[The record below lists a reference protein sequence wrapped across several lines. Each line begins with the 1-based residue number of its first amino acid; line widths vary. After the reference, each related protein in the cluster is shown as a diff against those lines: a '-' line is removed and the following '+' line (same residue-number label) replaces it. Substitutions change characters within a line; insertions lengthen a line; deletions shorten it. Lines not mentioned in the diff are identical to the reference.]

1 MPMYE
6 DTVIEKLDEL
16 ISLVRVL
23 DTKVYFI
30 QQDIENLKQDQLEK
44 IKRCVEQLA
53 LKQLDDIQ
61 EQEAKRW
68 TVERL

>member
-1 MPMYE
+1 M
-6 DTVIEKLDEL
+6 
-16 ISLVRVL
+16 L